1 MTLDAAIRED
11 KTFLKKFIRHYEQE
25 LNNKD
30 FTEIYKHFDPHRSIW
45 VGGATEYGDEYDCRS
60 FTALLLKNNINPL
73 KYMDEV
79 PEYFAY
85 GLNIKEFIIPN
96 NIIEISPC
104 AFEDCS
110 ILTNITIG
118 SGTTLIYN
126 SVFSNCERL
135 ASITIPKSV
144 VYIGQAAFR
153 NCSKL
158 KDVYYEGS
166 EEDWKNIE
174 IEWWCNELLR
184 NANIHYNS

>member
-1 MTLDAAIRED
+1 MLYSLDFAIKTHKEDLKRIITKYSEELINNDFKYIYRKLKNFYSTATFTAA
-11 KTFLKKFIRHYEQE
+11 
-25 LNNKD
+25 
-30 FTEIYKHFDPHRSIW
+30 
-45 VGGATEYGDEYDCRS
+45 

-73 KYMDEV
+73 YYIDEV

>member
-79 PEYFAY
+79 PEYFAF
-85 GLNIKEFIIPN
+85 GLDIEYFVIPN
-96 NIIEISPC
+96 NVTRIRGN
-104 AFEDCS
+104 AFYGCDN
-110 ILTNITIG
+110 LK
-118 SGTTLIYN
+118 
-126 SVFSNCERL
+126 SV
-135 ASITIPKSV
+135 TIPKNIKNI
-144 VYIGQAAFR
+144 YTNAFKD
-153 NCSKL
+153 CESL
-158 KDVYYEGS
+158 TDVYYEGS
-166 EEDWKNIE
+166 EEDWKKIKINPH
-174 IEWWCNELLR
+174 NDELL
-184 NANIHYNS
+184 NATIHYNS